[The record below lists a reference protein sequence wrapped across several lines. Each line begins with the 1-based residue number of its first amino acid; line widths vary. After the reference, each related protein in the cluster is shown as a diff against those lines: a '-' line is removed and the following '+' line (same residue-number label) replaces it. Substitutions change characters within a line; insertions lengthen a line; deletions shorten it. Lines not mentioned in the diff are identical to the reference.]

1 LSNLPSQIQQNL
13 SLLENID
20 VKSQDLIRS
29 ITLMTDDYLKNQKY
43 LTDKN
48 KKSLNGI
55 QRQFVQAKEY
65 GDDKVQLSLQTY
77 TVVC

>member
-1 LSNLPSQIQQNL
+1 
-13 SLLENID
+13 
-20 VKSQDLIRS
+20 
-29 ITLMTDDYLKNQKY
+29 MTDDYLKNQKY

-65 GDDKVQLSLQTY
+65 GDDKVQLSLHTRWY
-77 TVVC
+77 VDFELFG